1 MTREPPRLGTPRP
14 LGEPHRAD
22 DPDRRMAERLA
33 PRRPDIEPPT
43 VRREGTRHRAD
54 GRPHQSQYRDPPR
67 RPRSGWFGTLA
78 MLAWMFGGLVVL
90 IVAAGAILMVIGP
103 STLIRDQ
110 LIAEVKSRTGRVLT
124 INGDTRF
131 TLFPSV
137 GVTLGDVSLSAPP
150 GMQAPP
156 TVVAKALDVSVE
168 ALPLLSS
175 RIVVERLVLRE
186 PIIDL
191 RVDRSGRRS
200 WQFAASGD
208 GAETAAGRPIR
219 LAQAGKAQPIPAELD
234 AFIKGSTQKPQA
246 QSSAAGPTASART
259 VALDQ
264 LRFGDVRVE
273 GGTVTYADQRSG
285 FAEQVTGLNATFAI
299 KALTEPASAEGDL
312 VARGERLRFTVRLT
326 TPDKLI
332 QGAPVKLQL
341 DVKGRPAAT
350 TFDGT
355 LALARGLESDGDLS
369 IETTSLPAVLKLAGL
384 EVPAAAGLGGLS
396 LSGRLRA
403 TEASVALSE
412 ATAKIDRTD
421 LAGSVAVDF
430 AAQRPAIRAN
440 LTSPEIDV
448 DRVRAV
454 VDAIGAAKPMARSG
468 TVSQPRG
475 PSAPVS
481 APPKTINDLL
491 SDPAGEAPP
500 AAAAKGA
507 RVKGSTQRG
516 GWSEQPFE
524 TAALGLVDVDAKL
537 TVGRLVQQSFKAGRT
552 QASIQL
558 KSRNLRFVVDDMQLY
573 DGRGRGI
580 VSLDATTP
588 DVGLGAN
595 VSVEGVAAQPLL
607 KDLAL
612 GDGLVGRGRLVLA
625 VAGRGQSERQLVET
639 LTGKADVAVA
649 DGALIGYNIPQ
660 IIRALGQLKFSGI
673 DRTATEK
680 TDFSELA
687 ATFAISNGLARTQD
701 LRMASPLL
709 RVAGV
714 GDINLPDRVLDLR
727 LRPKLVGTLAGQGGE
742 SALTGVELPVRLT
755 GPWDKPKLELDQA
768 AVGEILKD
776 PNKAVEAAKEIGRQ
790 FKGKTA
796 DEIVRGVLG
805 GATGEPGQANPG
817 KLLEKLFKN

>member
-1 MTREPPRLGTPRP
+1 
-14 LGEPHRAD
+14 
-22 DPDRRMAERLA
+22 MAERLA
-33 PRRPDIEPPT
+33 PRRPETDPT
-43 VRREGTRHRAD
+43 TRRREE
-54 GRPHQSQYRDPPR
+54 GRPRDPSR
-67 RPRSGWFGTLA
+67 RPRSGLSTPLGLI
-78 MLAWMFGGLVVL
+78 AWGFGGLVALLVG
-90 IVAAGAILMVIGP
+90 AGAIVMVIGP
-103 STLIRDQ
+103 SALIRDQ
-110 LIAEVKSRTGRVLT
+110 LIAEVRSRTGRDLV
-124 INGDTRF
+124 IKGETRF

-137 GVTLGDVSLSAPP
+137 GVTLGDVSLSARP

-156 TVVAKALDVSVE
+156 TVVAKALDVSVA

-186 PIIDL
+186 PVIDL

-200 WQFAASGD
+200 WQFAAGQGD
-208 GAETAAGRPIR
+208 AETAAGRPVR

-234 AFIKGSTQKPQA
+234 AFIKGSTQKPAA
-246 QSSAAGPTASART
+246 QPSAAGPQASAFA

-264 LRFGDVRVE
+264 LSFGDVRVE
-273 GGTVTYADQRSG
+273 AGTVTYADQRSG
-285 FAEQVTGLNATFAI
+285 FAEQVTALNATFAI
-299 KALTEPASAEGDL
+299 KALTEPASAEGNL
-312 VARGERLRFTVRLT
+312 VARGERLQFNIRLT

-332 QGAPVKLQL
+332 QGAPVKLQF

-355 LALARGLESDGDLS
+355 LAMARGFDGDGDLT
-369 IETTSLPAVLKLAGL
+369 IEAPSLPAVLKLAGL
-384 EVPAAAGLGGLS
+384 EVPNAIGFGGLS
-396 LSGRLRA
+396 VAGRLRA
-403 TEASVALSE
+403 TETSVALSA
-412 ATAKIDRTD
+412 ATVQVDRTD

-448 DRVRAV
+448 DRVQAMIS
-454 VDAIGAAKPMARSG
+454 AIGAAKPVARAGAGDPSRGPDAPTAARS
-468 TVSQPRG
+468 TPPR
-475 PSAPVS
+475 
-481 APPKTINDLL
+481 TITDLL
-491 SDPAGEAPP
+491 SDPAGEAP
-500 AAAAKGA
+500 AAAPAKGA

-524 TAALGLVDVDAKL
+524 AAALGLVDVDAKL
-537 TVGRLVQQSFKAGRT
+537 TLGRLVQQSFKAGRT
-552 QASIQL
+552 QASILL
-558 KSRNLRFVVDDMQLY
+558 KSRNLRVVVDDTQLY

-595 VSVEGVAAQPLL
+595 LTVEGVAAQPLL

-612 GDGLVGRGRLVLA
+612 GDGLAGRARLVLA

-639 LTGKADVAVA
+639 LTGKADLAVA

-687 ATFAISNGLARTQD
+687 ATFAISNGLARTED

-709 RVAGV
+709 RVAGAGV
-714 GDINLPDRVLDLR
+714 VNLPDRMLDLK

-742 SALTGVELPVRLT
+742 SALTGVELPVRLA
-755 GPWDKPKLELDQA
+755 GPWDRPKVEFDQA
-768 AVGEILKD
+768 AVGDILKD
-776 PNKAVEAAKEIGRQ
+776 PNKAVDAAKEIGRQ
-790 FKGKTA
+790 LKGKNA

-805 GATGEPGQANPG
+805 GATGEPGQVNPG